1 MDADE
6 QLEEQI
12 KAQVEEWS
20 SNSNECFT
28 VTLLRGDGSEA
39 ASFQP
44 QFTYPIFGEEEAI
57 FGYQDLQIDLTLAAH
72 NAQPHLEVSYDSK
85 FPARGEVRPT
95 DIHEA
100 LREFL
105 PAAAFTPKSLEDAL
119 NDDAASSFQPPGEKV
134 HQYRREGQR
143 FEIWCSPLSN
153 PAARQLLENMQIL
166 MPMFIEGGS
175 ILQLEQDWT
184 IQRWKLFLLYTLEPK
199 PDAGP
204 TYSPYSLVGYGTS
217 YRIFTLPDRTSPL
230 QSDIDIFSSASQ
242 SLDSFLP
249 PLESAIPNDLAPT
262 ANPQN
267 MDSPLDLPSRE
278 RLSQFLVLP
287 DYQHSGHGSELYH
300 AMYTTLTE
308 PANVREFTVEDPNEA
323 FDDLRDLC
331 DLLHLRA
338 HDKEFAALHVNTDIP
353 ADKLASSTD
362 LPTDLIV
369 PITQRESILRRTKI
383 MQRQFDRLVEMH
395 TLSFIPSRNRS
406 RHRVTK
412 REKAT
417 NADDKA
423 YYFWRLYVKQ
433 RLYIFNRDQLSQL
446 ERAER
451 IEKLESALDAVEQAY
466 GEMIEKVEKI
476 EKKRQNEG
484 EINGDAAEGAETI
497 SPRKAR
503 VKRKVVSDD
512 EDDEEEQQPLGQA
525 NGHKK
530 LRVG

>member
-1 MDADE
+1 MEADE

-20 SNSNECFT
+20 SNSNDCFT

-72 NAQPHLEVSYDSK
+72 NARPHLEISYGSK
-85 FPARGEVRPT
+85 FPAMGEVKPT

-100 LREFL
+100 LRDFL
-105 PAAAFTPKSLEDAL
+105 PSTAFTVKSVEDAIR
-119 NDDAASSFQPPGEKV
+119 DDDASSFQPPGEKV
-134 HQYRREGQR
+134 HEYRRQGQR
-143 FEIWCSPLSN
+143 FEIWCSPLSD

-184 IQRWKLFLLYTLEPK
+184 TQRWKLFLLYALDPRSNAATS
-199 PDAGP
+199 
-204 TYSPYSLVGYGTS
+204 YSPYSLVGYGTS
-217 YRIFTLPDRTSPL
+217 YRIFTLPDRFSQFQPDSNL
-230 QSDIDIFSSASQ
+230 FSSSSQ
-242 SLDSFLP
+242 SLDDFLP
-249 PLESAIPNDLAPT
+249 PPESALPNDLAPT
-262 ANPQN
+262 ANRQN
-267 MDSPLDLPSRE
+267 MESPLGLPSRE
-278 RLSQFLVLP
+278 RLSQFLILP
-287 DYQHSGHGSELYH
+287 DYQHAGHGSELYH
-300 AMYTTLTE
+300 SMYATLTL
-308 PANVREFTVEDPNEA
+308 PTNVREFTVEDPNEA

-338 HDKEFAALHVNTDIP
+338 HDRQFADLRINIDIP
-353 ADKLASSTD
+353 SDKLASSTD

-369 PITQRESILRRTKI
+369 PSSQREDVMNRTKI

-395 TLSFIPSRNRS
+395 TLSFIPPKNRS

-446 ERAER
+446 ERTER

-466 GEMIEKVEKI
+466 SEMIEKVEKI
-476 EKKRQNEG
+476 EKKRENDVDANE
-484 EINGDAAEGAETI
+484 DVVEGAVSNT
-497 SPRKAR
+497 PRKSR
-503 VKRKVVSDD
+503 GKRKVVDD
-512 EDDEEEQQPLGQA
+512 EDDDDEEEDAMGHV